1 MKIVLILAWRNLW
14 RNKRRSFIT
23 ISSVLFAVLL
33 AIVFYSMEQGSYE
46 RMIDTMVKYSTGY
59 VQVQDMLY
67 QDEPSIDNSL
77 LYDEN
82 LEDVIVSLGSLIDY
96 TVPRIQ
102 NFALIAT
109 ENQTRGS
116 MVMGIDPGREQL
128 LNKLHDD
135 LVAGHFI
142 TRDDQDIV
150 LAEGLANILNVQV
163 GDTVVLLGQGFQ
175 GSTAAGKYMVKGL
188 VNLKLPELNNN
199 IIYMSLPAAQ
209 WFYMADNRLTALI
222 VMPQNPKH
230 AQVIVNQLN
239 ASLDQEWY
247 TAISWE
253 VMLKDLLTLMK
264 FDMAGTMIMLLI
276 LYIVIAFG
284 LYGTILTMMIERMRE
299 FGMLLSLGMK
309 RGQLAMMS
317 LIETLM
323 ISFTGAIAGMLVAI
337 PIVMW
342 FYHNPIKLTGEL
354 ADAII
359 EYGFEPVLPFSGD
372 PGIFYTQAKIVLVI
386 SLFIGLYPV
395 FKMFRLNIMTAKQ

>member
-116 MVMGIDPGREQL
+116 MLMGIDPGREQL